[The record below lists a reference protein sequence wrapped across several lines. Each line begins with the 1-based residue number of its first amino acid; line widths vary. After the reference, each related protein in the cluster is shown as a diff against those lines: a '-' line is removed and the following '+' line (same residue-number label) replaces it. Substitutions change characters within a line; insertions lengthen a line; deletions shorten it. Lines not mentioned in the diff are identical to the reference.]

1 MVRGTILGAFVI
13 ASLSACGTAPTSP
26 VLSHASP
33 TSTKS
38 AAPVSSAN
46 AISTAP
52 EPATSASAL
61 PPAPTP
67 PTHPGRPEAAER
79 VLFLATH
86 LRTTDLREACPV
98 TLDEVPRVRC
108 LISLRY
114 ADENES
120 KKLALTLYEET
131 GSLAGL
137 LPEETNQDGKGKK
150 IQLKPA
156 RPIGRNKDHL
166 QWILEAMREY
176 TRFFQ
181 ELNKRATK
189 PILMR
194 DRPLDFRF
202 FYTEEGGTP
211 SAFAVGRNI
220 GYNLNGTVNVHAE
233 AVRDTLF
240 HEIFHLNDVWQDN
253 FSARLLAPIEARIL
267 DRCKSNAKCLASY
280 APTDTTMNGKPY
292 AFIDG
297 GNGKEYAAELALRYF
312 REQRLLLEGKP
323 LPIPAFKC
331 GAPENQE
338 AMTLLIETF
347 FGGVDLVPVCS
358 APNAQP

>member
-1 MVRGTILGAFVI
+1 MARAAIVCAFI
-13 ASLSACGTAPTSP
+13 FACFAGCSSTPPAPHSP
-26 VLSHASP
+26 RP
-33 TSTKS
+33 TPTPALTPSS
-38 AAPVSSAN
+38 APVSSAF
-46 AISTAP
+46 AIQSVNPPAAPAPAP
-52 EPATSASAL
+52 ES
-61 PPAPTP
+61 TP
-67 PTHPGRPEAAER
+67 PTHPKRAEAAER

-98 TLDEVPRVRC
+98 SLDEVPRIRC

-114 ADENES
+114 ADEKES
-120 KKLALTLYEET
+120 KQLALTLYAET

-156 RPIGRNKDHL
+156 RPIGRNKEHL
-166 QWILEAMREY
+166 KWIVDAMREY
-176 TRFFQ
+176 ARFLQ
-181 ELNKRATK
+181 ELSKRQTK
-189 PILMR
+189 PIVMQ

-220 GYNLNGTVNVHAE
+220 GYNLNGTVNVHEE

-253 FSARLLAPIEARIL
+253 FSARVLAPIEARIL
-267 DRCKSNAKCLASY
+267 ATCKGSVKCLEPY
-280 APTDTTMNGKPY
+280 APTDTTMNQKPY

-297 GNGKEYAAELALRYF
+297 GKGKEYAAELALRYF
-312 REQRLLLEGKP
+312 REQRLMIDGKP

-331 GAPENQE
+331 GPPENKE
-338 AMTLLIETF
+338 AMALLVDAF
-347 FGGVDLVPVCS
+347 FGGVDLVPECGS
-358 APNAQP
+358 

>member
-1 MVRGTILGAFVI
+1 M
-13 ASLSACGTAPTSP
+13 
-26 VLSHASP
+26 
-33 TSTKS
+33 
-38 AAPVSSAN
+38 
-46 AISTAP
+46 STAP
-52 EPATSASAL
+52 IVSASTIPSVPTPTA
-61 PPAPTP
+61 PVPNPEPTP
-67 PTHPGRPEAAER
+67 PTYPGRAEAAER

-86 LRTTDLREACPV
+86 LRTTDLRESCPL
-98 TLDEVPRVRC
+98 TLDEVPRIRC

-114 ADENES
+114 ADEKES
-120 KKLALTLYEET
+120 KQLALTLYGET

-137 LPEETNQDGKGKK
+137 LPEETNQDGRGKK

-166 QWILEAMREY
+166 QWILHAMREY
-176 TRFFQ
+176 ARFFQ
-181 ELNKRATK
+181 ELSKRQNK
-189 PILMR
+189 PIVML

-202 FYTEEGGTP
+202 FYTEDGGTP

-220 GYNLNGTVNVHAE
+220 GYNLNGTVNVHDE

-253 FSARLLAPIEARIL
+253 FSARVLAPIEARIL
-267 DRCKSNAKCLASY
+267 ATCKGSLKCLEPY

-312 REQRLLLEGKP
+312 REQRLMIDGKP

-331 GAPENQE
+331 GAPENKE
-338 AMTLLIETF
+338 SMALLVDAF
-347 FGGVDLVPVCS
+347 FGGVDLVPECGS
-358 APNAQP
+358 

>member
-1 MVRGTILGAFVI
+1 MFRGSILAAALF
-13 ASLSACGTAPTSP
+13 ASLTAC
-26 VLSHASP
+26 
-33 TSTKS
+33 S
-38 AAPVSSAN
+38 AAPPAPTPIKTAPAPATSIAPPTSA
-46 AISTAP
+46 SVAP
-52 EPATSASAL
+52 EPLPPAASASAQT
-61 PPAPTP
+61 PVPTP

-98 TLDEVPRVRC
+98 TLDEVPRVHC

-137 LPEETNQDGKGKK
+137 LPEETNQDSKGKK

-156 RPIGRNKDHL
+156 RPIGRNKEHL

-176 TRFFQ
+176 ARFLQ
-181 ELNKRATK
+181 ELKTRAKR
-189 PILMR
+189 PVLMQ

-253 FSARLLAPIEARIL
+253 FSARLLAPIEMRIL
-267 DRCKSNAKCLASY
+267 ERCKGNVKCLASY

-297 GNGKEYAAELALRYF
+297 GSGKEYAAELALRYF
-312 REQRLLLEGKP
+312 REQRLMIDGKP

-331 GAPENQE
+331 GPAENQE
-338 AMTLLIETF
+338 AMTLIIDTF
-347 FGGVDLVPVCS
+347 FGGVDLVPACL
-358 APNAQP
+358 APSAQP